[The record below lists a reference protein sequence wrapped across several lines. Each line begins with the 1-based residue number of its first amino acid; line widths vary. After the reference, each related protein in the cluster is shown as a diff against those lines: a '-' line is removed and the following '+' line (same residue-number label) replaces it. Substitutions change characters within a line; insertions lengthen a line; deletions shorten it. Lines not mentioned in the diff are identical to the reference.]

1 MKAKKTT
8 QSGFTLIEMWAC
20 QPKPRR
26 RQSLSGFT
34 LIEMLVVI
42 AIIALLASILVP
54 AVNKALMR
62 ARQTACMSNLRNFG
76 IAWNTEYLEVMSGPH
91 LNELEAVYPW
101 LSAMVPDAIDET
113 MLRCPADESRG
124 RYGSKPVE
132 NPEFAAIDENDFEE
146 TDDNESNDHPSRN
159 HDVEFNS
166 YMYEF
171 SDATLGTSVWNWES
185 SVNGVQDIDQDGR
198 ITWAEVKFAQMR
210 NGDGFSEGGYDR
222 TQFPLVR
229 CFHHFKDRE
238 VRYRDMDDNTI
249 KSNMRV
255 LNVAVAGN
263 VFMSSLQWEYPLVP

>member
-1 MKAKKTT
+1 M
-8 QSGFTLIEMWAC
+8 
-20 QPKPRR
+20 
-26 RQSLSGFT
+26 
-34 LIEMLVVI
+34 IEMLVVI
-42 AIIALLASILVP
+42 AIIALLTSILVP

-124 RYGSKPVE
+124 RYGSKPFE
-132 NPEFAAIDENDFEE
+132 NAEFRAIDPNNFKE
-146 TDDNESNDHPSRN
+146 TDDN
-159 HDVEFNS
+159 DVYPNS

-171 SDATLGTSVWNWES
+171 TAAPLGTSVWDWENH
-185 SVNGVQDIDQDGR
+185 VNGVQDIDDDG
-198 ITWAEVKFAQMR
+198 IFTWAEVKLAQMR

-238 VRYRDMDDNTI
+238 VRFENIDPNSVNYGEI
-249 KSNMRV
+249 KSGIRV
-255 LNVAVAGN
+255 MNVAVAGN
-263 VFMSSLQWEYPLVP
+263 VFMSSLQWEFPLVP